1 MRVLNCN
8 SKKLPIQNKAVFF
21 YFQDLN
27 KKQLFSRGSNSG
39 LEKRVFGSFDRVER
53 AKCRNWEGGLGG
65 IRENKRKSFS
75 WLLILGVR
83 PVKPDQEESSFWWW
97 PCGWC
102 RNICPTFKLPY
113 VRQSPILHWVFLQN
127 IHQLPEWFH
136 HDTGVYKITILGIFI
151 PMKNS
156 TNFRENYRLLSFRI
170 FFGNNRDPCQLEVTT
185 SSSRLPTLLWN

>member
-1 MRVLNCN
+1 MIVLNCK

-21 YFQDLN
+21 IFKIWIKNNCSVEAPTQDWT
-27 KKQLFSRGSNSG
+27 
-39 LEKRVFGSFDRVER
+39 KRVFGSFDRVER
-53 AKCRNWEGGLGG
+53 AKYRNWEGGLGG

-102 RNICPTFKLPY
+102 RHICPTFKLPY
-113 VRQSPILHWVFLQN
+113 VRQSPILQWVFQQI

-151 PMKNS
+151 PIKTPQILERTTEYWVLEFFLEIIETPANS
-156 TNFRENYRLLSFRI
+156 
-170 FFGNNRDPCQLEVTT
+170 
-185 SSSRLPTLLWN
+185 